1 MDQPLVGPG
10 AALTD
15 RHVAALLSALRALH
29 DDGATP
35 EALRR
40 AAGLL
45 APAIGC
51 PALVVRLPARPGEP
65 VEASPQGRTA
75 ALTPAEE
82 QVLQHFSREAG
93 RLLEEAPPPGAAQI
107 ARVHTG
113 LALLDEQLR
122 LVSLTDSA
130 WHLLGL
136 ALRPGLDRL
145 RLLLALVEE
154 ARRDPTAC
162 LGLACPGQAAAG
174 QRLRAW
180 VDGLPTGGSLV
191 RLAREQLPREL
202 PPLTA
207 REREILDLVIR
218 GYRDAEL
225 ARELRIALPTAKVHV
240 RRVCAK
246 LGVAGRGELLARVAE
261 VQRQASHPSG

>member
-1 MDQPLVGPG
+1 MGQSPCGPG
-10 AALTD
+10 AALPD
-15 RHVAALLSALRALH
+15 WLVAALLACLRVLH
-29 DDGATP
+29 DGDATP

-45 APAIGC
+45 APALGC
-51 PALVVRLPARPGEP
+51 QALLVRLPARPGEP
-65 VEASPQGRTA
+65 VEARPQGRTTP
-75 ALTPAEE
+75 LTPGEE
-82 QVLQHFSREAG
+82 QVLEHFAREAG
-93 RLLEEAPPPGAAQI
+93 RLVEEAPPPHDAQV

-122 LVSLTDSA
+122 LVSITDSA

-136 ALRPGLDRL
+136 ALRPGMDRL

-154 ARRDPTAC
+154 ARQGPTAC
-162 LGLACPGQAAAG
+162 LGLACPGQAATG

-180 VDGLPTGGSLV
+180 VDSLPAGGSLV
-191 RLAREQLPREL
+191 RLARERLPREL
-202 PPLTA
+202 PPLTT
-207 REREILDLVIR
+207 RERQILDLVVR

-225 ARELRIALPTAKVHV
+225 ARELEIALPTAKVHV

-246 LGVAGRGELLARVAE
+246 LGVAGRGELLRRVAE
-261 VQRQASHPSG
+261 GQRPTRHPSG